1 MSTAA
6 AHDVTAALIA
16 YRKKPGGTWLTL
28 ADLTCD
34 LMHLASYMHTDID
47 RCLSGETGA
56 RLDERALSAMPNVH
70 KSVRPLANPDD
81 AASVDHCFD
90 GYVHASDAAA
100 VLRVH
105 TAEDTHITF
114 SAALTKLLADLRAY
128 ADLLGLDFADITRSA
143 RKSYQVDK
151 RKAQ

>member
-16 YRKKPGGTWLTL
+16 YRKRDGDTWLTL
-28 ADLTCD
+28 IDLTCD

-47 RCLSGETGA
+47 RCLGGETGA

-70 KSVRPLANPDD
+70 ESVRPLANPDD
-81 AASVDHCFD
+81 ADSVDHCFD

-100 VLRVH
+100 VVRVH
-105 TAEDTHITF
+105 TAEDTHVTF
-114 SAALTKLLADLRAY
+114 SAALTRLLADLRAY
-128 ADLLGLDFADITRSA
+128 AELNDLDFADIARTA
-143 RKSYQVDK
+143 RKSYQVDS